1 MSKIG
6 VLIIDDSALL
16 RRAFGRLL
24 GADPGLEVLGAA
36 ADPIF
41 AERYLARQWPDVIVL
56 DLEMPRMDGLTFLK
70 RLMRDR
76 PTPVVICS
84 SLTQTGARAT
94 LEALA
99 NGAFATVA
107 KPHSGLQEFFQRQGP
122 ELVATI
128 KAAAQANLPSSVAV
142 APRGQ
147 APRPLPRRL
156 PAATGPRPGAE
167 RIVLIGTSTGGVQA
181 IERLLGDLPAQ
192 CPPLAIVQHMPAYF
206 TKALAERLDHLCAM
220 EVDEAQ
226 SGDQLLPGR
235 VLIAPGDRHLLIQRS
250 GRNYRVRLEDSPPV
264 NRHRP
269 SVDVLFHSAARVGG
283 GANMLALLLTGM
295 GADGAAGLLALR
307 RTGAHTLAQDE
318 ASSVVFGMPRAGI
331 EKGGAEAVL
340 PLERMGAAVMGFARM
355 GRVATVDRRGGETD

>member
-24 GADPGLEVLGAA
+24 AADPELEVLGAA

-41 AERYLARQWPDVIVL
+41 AERYLARRWPDVIVL

-107 KPHSGLQEFFQRQGP
+107 KPQSGLQEFFQCQGP

-128 KAAAQANLPSSVAV
+128 KAAAQANLPPP
-142 APRGQ
+142 APVRRA
-147 APRPLPRRL
+147 APLAPPRRF
-156 PAATGPRPGAE
+156 PAAASPRIGAE

-181 IERLLGDLPAQ
+181 IEKLLGDLPAQ

-220 EVDEAQ
+220 AVSEAQ
-226 SGDQLLPGR
+226 SGEPLLPGR
-235 VLIAPGDRHLLIQRS
+235 VLIAPGDRHLLIQRR

-269 SVDVLFHSAARVGG
+269 SVDALFHSAVREGG
-283 GANMLALLLTGM
+283 GANMLVLLLTGM
-295 GADGAAGLLALR
+295 GADGAEGLLALR

-340 PLERMGAAVMGFARM
+340 PLERMGPAVMGFAQM
-355 GRVATVDRRGGETD
+355 GRVAAAGGRDGETG